1 VLSISFVSERAVGFE
16 NSITCTR
23 EPRYTLEAMKRPASQ
38 AATARKKP
46 ATAATKKPATS
57 ATSASGPVSLKFPKN
72 FLWGSATAAYQIE
85 GAAFE
90 GGRTACIWDTFCATE
105 GKVKNGDNGS
115 VACDH
120 YHKFKE
126 DVKMM
131 KKIGLPAYRFSI
143 SWSRLLPTGRGEANP
158 EAVKFYGSLLDELHK
173 AGIKPLATI
182 YHWDL
187 PQCLEDEYG
196 GWLDRKVP
204 TSELASAR
212 FFGPWKPL
220 MNCGKVGISHHFF
233 KELMH
238 VVSLC
243 II

>member
-1 VLSISFVSERAVGFE
+1 MCCQFLFVSERAVGSK
-16 NSITCTR
+16 SIEFNHVAR
-23 EPRYTLEAMKRPASQ
+23 DRAMKRPASQ

-204 TSELASAR
+204 TSELDTFCLAR
-212 FFGPWKPL
+212 G
-220 MNCGKVGISHHFF
+220 NH
-233 KELMH
+233 
-238 VVSLC
+238 
-243 II
+243 

>member
-1 VLSISFVSERAVGFE
+1 
-16 NSITCTR
+16 
-23 EPRYTLEAMKRPASQ
+23 
-38 AATARKKP
+38 
-46 ATAATKKPATS
+46 
-57 ATSASGPVSLKFPKN
+57 
-72 FLWGSATAAYQIE
+72 
-85 GAAFE
+85 
-90 GGRTACIWDTFCATE
+90 
-105 GKVKNGDNGS
+105 
-115 VACDH
+115 
-120 YHKFKE
+120 
-126 DVKMM
+126 MM

-212 FFGPWKPL
+212 FFGPWETIDDELWKRWHFT
-220 MNCGKVGISHHFF
+220 SFF

-238 VVSLC
+238 VVSLWVSFDFS
-243 II
+243 IFVFQKT